1 MVLLILQFPGV
12 PIINL
17 HFPPEQIPVR
27 MQTAFTKIRVDIQED
42 RVSSKLSFTDLDLE
56 THGCCV
62 ERIVKLHVVPHHTPP
77 ILVRLGNTQDLR
89 DWMQRSIMQ
98 DVGWAS
104 HERVFWNLVWQW
116 GSFDASDSRL
126 KQEGR
131 SPWPN
136 WCSNMFEY
144 IEWLSMI
151 KFDHLLLYIFHCW
164 VIFCNI
170 LQQPLYFDILIHCPG
185 QSICDKVARWPP
197 RSKMTALEIV
207 RVRNL
212 KSEKECRIYFMWWKQ
227 SQEVRVQQ
235 MYQDRHSK

>member
-1 MVLLILQFPGV
+1 MVLLIFQFPGV

-62 ERIVKLHVVPHHTPP
+62 KRIVKLHVVPHHTPP

-104 HERVFWNLVWQW
+104 HERVFWNLMWQW

-131 SPWPN
+131 SAWPN

-151 KFDHLLLYIFHCW
+151 KFDHLLLYIFHVW
-164 VIFCNI
+164 SYFAIFCSNPCILIFWYTVRVSPFVQSCTVASSLKNDRSWNCEGSKVEVRKRMSNI
-170 LQQPLYFDILIHCPG
+170 LHVVKAI
-185 QSICDKVARWPP
+185 P
-197 RSKMTALEIV
+197 RSTCPTNV
-207 RVRNL
+207 PR
-212 KSEKECRIYFMWWKQ
+212 Q
-227 SQEVRVQQ
+227 T
-235 MYQDRHSK
+235 